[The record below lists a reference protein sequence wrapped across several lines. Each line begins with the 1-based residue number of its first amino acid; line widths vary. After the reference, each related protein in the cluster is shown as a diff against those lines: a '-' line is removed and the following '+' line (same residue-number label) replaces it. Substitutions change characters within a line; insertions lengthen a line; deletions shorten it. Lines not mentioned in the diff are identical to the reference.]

1 MIYTECLMRLIR
13 TENIEGLDSTP
24 QFDQGWFVGRR
35 NWYVN
40 ASMYRSSKAMNE
52 SMQKNQGEWISTE
65 SAVGQAEAAR
75 KNQQREARVGIQRA
89 LARLRIP
96 QKEWP
101 SFVLEPLGEEYSQ
114 PVSPAP
120 FQAPIFKRLHQ
131 SPGEWR
137 RLANADW
144 EAHREKFLRGQEFR
158 VEKGLDEAIPERK
171 RERIRGKDVS
181 GRKASLIVRYKWAAK
196 RLCGLS
202 WKDIAGVKNVDA
214 VRRAASEV
222 LRLAGWPSKLGVI
235 KASLQP

>member
-1 MIYTECLMRLIR
+1 
-13 TENIEGLDSTP
+13 
-24 QFDQGWFVGRR
+24 
-35 NWYVN
+35 
-40 ASMYRSSKAMNE
+40 MYRCSEAMNE
-52 SMQKNQGEWISTE
+52 SIQKNQGDRFSTE

-89 LARLRIP
+89 LARLKIP

-101 SFVLEPLGEEYSQ
+101 SFVQEPLGDEYFQS
-114 PVSPAP
+114 VSPAP

-131 SPGEWR
+131 SPGEWS
-137 RLANADW
+137 RLADAAW
-144 EAHREKFLRGQEFR
+144 EAHREKFLRGDEFR

-181 GRKASLIVRYKWAAK
+181 GCKESPIVRYEWAAK

-202 WKDIAGVKNVDA
+202 WKEIAGDKNVDA

-222 LRLAGWPSKLGVI
+222 LRLAGWPSKLRVI
-235 KASLQP
+235 KASLQPS